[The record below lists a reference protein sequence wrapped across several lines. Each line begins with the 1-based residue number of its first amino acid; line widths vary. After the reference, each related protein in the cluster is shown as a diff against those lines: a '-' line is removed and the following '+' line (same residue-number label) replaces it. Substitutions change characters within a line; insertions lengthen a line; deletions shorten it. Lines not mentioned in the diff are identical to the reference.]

1 MRSVDEGTPV
11 DEAGGSATAPWRAL
25 EAAVAAFVL
34 VAACAVIV
42 YAVWSRNRGFEI
54 TDEAYYLSL
63 IHI

>member
-11 DEAGGSATAPWRAL
+11 DEAGGSASAPWRAL

-42 YAVWSRNRGFEI
+42 
-54 TDEAYYLSL
+54 LSL

>member
-34 VAACAVIV
+34 
-42 YAVWSRNRGFEI
+42 
-54 TDEAYYLSL
+54 LSL
-63 IHI
+63 IHISEPTD